1 MIVTDGPISNTT
13 RFGNRPDARTQASQ
27 ESNIEPQE
35 CASIVEYLRGIQ
47 QRNLLALNL
56 LGQMLNSVTGAGPE
70 PYEPEKSDNMTD
82 HVRHIFNET
91 CCIEEQLSCLAY
103 YLGINT

>member
-1 MIVTDGPISNTT
+1 MTVTDGPISNTT
-13 RFGNRPDARTQASQ
+13 RFGNRPDARARAVP
-27 ESNIEPQE
+27 ESNNEPQE
-35 CASIVEYLRGIQ
+35 YVSVAEYLEGIQ
-47 QRNLLALNL
+47 KRSILALNL
-56 LGQMLNSVTGAGPE
+56 LGQLLQSVTGVGPE

>member
-1 MIVTDGPISNTT
+1 MTVTDGPISNTT
-13 RFGNRPDARTQASQ
+13 RFGNRPDARARAVP
-27 ESNIEPQE
+27 ESNNEPQE
-35 CASIVEYLRGIQ
+35 YVSVAEYLEGIQ
-47 QRNLLALNL
+47 KRSILALNL
-56 LGQMLNSVTGAGPE
+56 LGQLLQSVTGVGPE
-70 PYEPEKSDNMTD
+70 LYEPEKSDNMTD